1 MAAIVMNL
9 ALGASFGASFLYGAY
24 QTWKVQS
31 KQVSDNTSGRLAQ
44 SSLEK
49 YSTQDDRAR
58 KRRYDQERILKFWV
72 VMMSM
77 LTVVPILD
85 FFIGWIFGPLWIL
98 ARLLVFWKVAYSR
111 TLGSGY
117 LFEQYEHYAKHIE
130 SNLREFV
137 LMGRQFR
144 TALIDFVATVVS
156 KIFLILTNMFV
167 IYFSRELLQ
176 SAKAELKEIN
186 IALGDELEK
195 VDRPGH
201 KRRRRQAEGKQDD
214 AEGLTREAT
223 LSKAQSGSRA
233 PQGEEEKNMGK
244 RGEGKERVKISK
256 PKTNSLR
263 RRKKD
268 GSVK

>member
-24 QTWKVQS
+24 QTWEVQS
-31 KQVSDNTSGRLAQ
+31 KKVSNNTSGRITQ
-44 SSLEK
+44 SSLPEK
-49 YSTQDDRAR
+49 YQTQDDRA
-58 KRRYDQERILKFWV
+58 KMRRHEQERILKFWV
-72 VMMSM
+72 VLMSM

-130 SNLREFV
+130 SNLREIV
-137 LMGRQFR
+137 LLGRQFR
-144 TALIDFVATVVS
+144 TALIDFLANAVS
-156 KIFLILTNMFV
+156 KIFLMLTNLCV
-167 IYFSRELLQ
+167 IYFSRELLL

-186 IALGDELEK
+186 IALGDELDK

-201 KRRRRQAEGKQDD
+201 KRARRKAEGKQED
-214 AEGLTREAT
+214 AKSGEAAF
-223 LSKAQSGSRA
+223 SVAESGSGV
-233 PQGEEEKNMGK
+233 PQGKEEEKEK
-244 RGEGKERVKISK
+244 VKISK
-256 PKTNSLR
+256 PKSNSRTGLR

>member
-1 MAAIVMNL
+1 MAEFLMKFAG
-9 ALGASFGASFLYGAY
+9 GASFGASFLYGAY

-49 YSTQDDRAR
+49 YPTQEDRAR
-58 KRRYDQERILKFWV
+58 NRRYDQERILKFWV

-85 FFIGWIFGPLWIL
+85 FFIGWIFGPLWIV

-130 SNLREFV
+130 SNLREIV
-137 LMGRQFR
+137 LLGRQFR

-201 KRRRRQAEGKQDD
+201 KRVRRNAEGKQDD
-214 AEGLTREAT
+214 AESQTGKAAF
-223 LSKAQSGSRA
+223 SVAQSGTRA
-233 PQGEEEKNMGK
+233 PQGEKEE
-244 RGEGKERVKISK
+244 KERVKVSK
-256 PKTNSLR
+256 PKTNSRTGLR